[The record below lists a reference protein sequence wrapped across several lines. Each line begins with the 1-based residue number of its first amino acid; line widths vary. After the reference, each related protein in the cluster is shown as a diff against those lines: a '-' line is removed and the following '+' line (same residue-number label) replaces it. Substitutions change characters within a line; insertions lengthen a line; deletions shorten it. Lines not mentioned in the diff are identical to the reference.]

1 MNENIH
7 NGGATLAMPHD
18 GAVVNRQE
26 RFLVAVFD
34 DDERVRGEMWSTYQ
48 LVHNSIA
55 TTQMIRWVEN
65 HKIRRMEV
73 SMAKVLEDI

>member
-7 NGGATLAMPHD
+7 NGRATLAMPYN
-18 GAVVNRQE
+18 GAIVNRQQ

-34 DDERVRGEMWSTYQ
+34 DHERVRGKKWSTYQ

-73 SMAKVLEDI
+73 SMA